1 MERLIENFNK
11 LSNLP
16 FARLIA
22 LMVGMSLSIAVGVG
36 VVLWSTEEDYT
47 VLFADISAEEASE
60 VISSLDSL
68 SVPYRIDSRT
78 GMISVP
84 AEKKHEIR
92 LKLASEGLPSK
103 RGGNGFS
110 ILYEE
115 QQLGTSSFMERAR
128 FNRALEEELAASIAT
143 LDGVRSARVHLA
155 IPKHTSFIKNR
166 AKANASVLIELI
178 PGRVLNDNQMAGIV
192 YLIASSVPGLEPEK
206 VTLVDQKGQLLSN
219 QSSDSDMMGNEQMR
233 LTQAMEEKLA
243 SSIVDIL
250 SPILGE
256 DRVKARV
263 SADMNFTSTERTVE
277 QYSPDS
283 LSLRS
288 EQTVNESGMSVS
300 AVGAPGTAVEVVDED
315 QAELPPPVDTRTVR
329 ATRNYEIDHSVSY
342 IKERAGTLSRISVA
356 VVVDYNNTVLDDGTI
371 ERTPLTP
378 DEMQEIERLVRE
390 AVGFNEIRGDSISVT
405 TVPFVEVTRELA
417 EIQEVPLWQ
426 QAWVQTLVKQVLGFI
441 GLLILML
448 AVVRPLLKTM
458 VAAAEKHSATRQP
471 VLSMPEGGVV
481 ATQPY
486 EQQFQMPDYSR
497 QLQGARTLAAEDP
510 TQVAQVIRNWVAA
523 DG

>member
-1 MERLIENFNK
+1 
-11 LSNLP
+11 
-16 FARLIA
+16 
-22 LMVGMSLSIAVGVG
+22 
-36 VVLWSTEEDYT
+36 
-47 VLFADISAEEASE
+47 
-60 VISSLDSL
+60 
-68 SVPYRIDSRT
+68 
-78 GMISVP
+78 
-84 AEKKHEIR
+84 
-92 LKLASEGLPSK
+92 
-103 RGGNGFS
+103 
-110 ILYEE
+110 
-115 QQLGTSSFMERAR
+115 
-128 FNRALEEELAASIAT
+128 
-143 LDGVRSARVHLA
+143 
-155 IPKHTSFIKNR
+155 
-166 AKANASVLIELI
+166 
-178 PGRVLNDNQMAGIV
+178 
-192 YLIASSVPGLEPEK
+192 
-206 VTLVDQKGQLLSN
+206 
-219 QSSDSDMMGNEQMR
+219 
-233 LTQAMEEKLA
+233 
-243 SSIVDIL
+243 
-250 SPILGE
+250 
-256 DRVKARV
+256 
-263 SADMNFTSTERTVE
+263 MNFTSTERTVE

-378 DEMQEIERLVRE
+378 DEMQEIERLVKE

-426 QAWVQTLVKQVLGFI
+426 QAWVQTLVKQALGFI